1 MPVTALIPP
10 ALVPSAPAALAAAPS
25 ASGDT
30 AWLLAAAALVLLM
43 APGLAFFYGG
53 MVRSKSV
60 LNMMMMVF
68 GALGVVMVV
77 WVLVGYSIAF
87 GDDLGGGLVGDP
99 TQFAGFRGMLTEVA
113 DAPYPI
119 TLFATFQGL
128 FAVITVG
135 LIAGAIADRTRFGTW
150 LVFAGLWTVLVYA
163 PVAHWIFDFSS
174 GDHVGGWMANKLG
187 ALDFAG
193 GTAVEIN
200 SGAAGLAAA
209 LVLGRRVGFG
219 RDPMKP
225 HNLTLV
231 MVGAGLL
238 WFGWFGFNAGSALAA
253 NNLAA
258 IVFVNTLLAGCTGL
272 LSWLAVE
279 RFRDGHATSFGA
291 ASGVVAG
298 LVAITPSCGS
308 VTPIGAMVVGVAAG
322 AICALAVGL
331 KYTFKYDD
339 SLDVVGVHLVGGLV
353 GTIIIGLLASSS
365 VTAVDGLLYGG
376 GADQLGKQL
385 VAAGATLV
393 YSFTMTAA
401 LVWVL
406 ERTVGFRVDP
416 DDEVAGVD
424 LVIHAETAYDLNVTG
439 GARPH
444 FGAGPGSLHS

>member
-1 MPVTALIPP
+1 MPQLLPSTAAVTA
-10 ALVPSAPAALAAAPS
+10 AADT

-68 GALGVVMVV
+68 GALAVVMVV

-99 TQFAGFRGMLTEVA
+99 TQYAGFRGMLEEVPG
-113 DAPYPI
+113 APYPI
-119 TLFATFQGL
+119 TLFAAFQGL

-174 GDHVGGWMANKLG
+174 GDHVGGWMANELG

-219 RDPMKP
+219 REPMKP
-225 HNLTLV
+225 HNLTRG

-253 NNLAA
+253 NNTAA

-272 LSWLAVE
+272 LAWLGIE
-279 RFRDGHATSFGA
+279 RLRDGHATTFGA

-308 VTPIGAMVVGVAAG
+308 VTPIGAMVVGLAAG

-353 GTIIIGLLASSS
+353 GTILIGLLASSS
-365 VTAVDGLLYGG
+365 VTTVDGLLYGG

-385 VAAGATLV
+385 VAAGATLA
-393 YSFTMTAA
+393 YSFTATAL
-401 LVWVL
+401 LVLLL
-406 ERTVGFRVDP
+406 EKTIGFRIDP
-416 DDEVAGVD
+416 EDEVAGVD
-424 LVIHAETAYDLNVTG
+424 QVIHAETAYDLHSAG

-444 FGAGPGSLHS
+444 FGHGTGSMQS

>member
-1 MPVTALIPP
+1 MRLHSFRMPELLQPQLAV
-10 ALVPSAPAALAAAPS
+10 AAADT
-25 ASGDT
+25 AAGDT

-68 GALGVVMVV
+68 GALAVVMVV
-77 WVLVGYSIAF
+77 WVLVGYSLAF

-99 TQFAGFRGMLTEVA
+99 TQFAGFKGMLEA
-113 DAPYPI
+113 DPEASYPI
-119 TLFATFQGL
+119 TLFAAFQGL

-163 PVAHWIFDFSS
+163 PVAHWIFDFSA
-174 GDHVGGWMANKLG
+174 GDHVGGWMANRLG

-253 NNLAA
+253 NNTAA

-272 LSWLAVE
+272 LAWLAVE

-298 LVAITPSCGS
+298 LVAITPSCGA
-308 VTPIGAMVVGVAAG
+308 VTPIGAMLVGVAAG

-353 GTIIIGLLASSS
+353 GTIIIGLLASSD
-365 VTAVDGLLYGG
+365 VTGVDGLLYGG

-385 VAAGATLV
+385 VAAGATLAF
-393 YSFTMTAA
+393 SFTMTAL

-406 ERTVGFRVDP
+406 EKTMGFRVDP
-416 DDEVAGVD
+416 EHEVAGVD
-424 LVIHAETAYDLNVTG
+424 LVIHAETAYDLHITG

-444 FGAGPGSLHS
+444 FGPGTGSMHS